1 MSQKTVTSCQVQET
15 ITNKQWKIYLLSVI
29 QQRTKKK
36 SNHYF
41 EIFYKKNCVVFN
53 QYRKG
58 KRVAESINKNPVLTP
73 F

>member
-41 EIFYKKNCVVFN
+41 EIFYKKIVL
-53 QYRKG
+53 YSISTEKG
-58 KRVAESINKNPVLTP
+58 KGLLKVLTKIQ